1 MQPYGV
7 SIETAVS
14 CYLRLGIAAL
24 QVPQSANCIFA
35 SQKQRHASTLHIKL
49 HNLPT
54 CKRREEAN
62 TSILVCIEMVNKE
75 SASRANKAHST
86 SGIPYVQVSISSHWP
101 DAMSNSWITK

>member
-35 SQKQRHASTLHIKL
+35 SQKQHHASTLHIKL

-75 SASRANKAHST
+75 SASRAKHIA
-86 SGIPYVQVSISSHWP
+86 PLAFP
-101 DAMSNSWITK
+101 MSKSRSVPIGQMPCQTVG